1 MSTSSVKAPSLNSKN
16 GSLPSVPQSS
26 SSTKSRVSNS
36 TSNTPSPRPQLLL
49 NGVSP
54 QDVIAESPVSAE
66 NPDEQAQ
73 MIRSTSKHSISPL
86 TKSTRSYSGNRSVI
100 DPLDDPFAHSIQRL
114 EKAVDRFEMVGSG
127 MEFVGNVL
135 SAIPLLQTGGAIMM
149 CLRQMLDAAKK
160 VMENKLD
167 ALGLVS
173 DSITIVE
180 AVQGRIRSSTTPLSE
195 DVQYGVEALFV
206 KLTSNT
212 ELLQNFVGR
221 SKFKLFLYASKMQR
235 QIDDARND
243 TLMYIAR
250 FTLESIVSFDQ
261 LQQEAQVQR
270 EQDRQDFAK
279 RLEQFIRNPE
289 SARHLIANE
298 EVPEILVTLQREVE
312 RQYHNRYRSPGSSSP
327 SSAAVQFPTPHPY
340 YPPPPPTTAPQTRYG
355 GSEAVQ
361 SSEVQAF
368 SVDNDDLALTRQA
381 TWEDS
386 EPVITRHGRRA
397 WQVTTDET
405 DIETSKGMFC
415 QSFLKYLRSE
425 SQKSVEDLPVWTI
438 TEYEVYREQ
447 RECTSNFAK
456 VWKGR
461 WHDQEVAIK
470 DLDPLT
476 DKHLF
481 LAEVNIWCRLDSE
494 FVLPFFGASSA
505 VGPPPWFLVSP
516 WMKNGRITDYIR
528 SDAGSK
534 VDRIALIHRVAQG
547 MEYLHSR
554 DVVHGD
560 LKGQNILIDDEGRPR
575 LCDFGLSQI
584 KIDIT
589 SKSANPT
596 EGESNAGTLRFL
608 PPERLKSSP
617 MTKECDVYSFAM
629 TIYQIYSGEIPFAAL
644 DAYNAKMSILEG
656 VRPPQISDIPDQ
668 LYGLMTRC
676 WAADPRIRPSF
687 EEITAELQGMY
698 NHADSPAQS
707 YRSVPTLLDLSGDR
721 LEPPQ
726 PTSNLAIPMERLNIG
741 KTRTEAEST
750 LTAQLSVPTELD
762 EHDSRDPV
770 FSDDESDRISVAS
783 DAASAIYLP
792 DQTDREAPTEL
803 ELERRYR
810 KYFNYHDYSDHFNL
824 PQWNPTIVALG
835 DIGFMKDGRFVY
847 LDNAIGSK
855 ITPGQGLLF
864 STAAPL
870 NVIAVSETA
879 IYPKLVS
886 DMAKDFGVRIVSAF
900 RTKKTRFTKAVRRQ
914 TSVPMYPGRKAVRLI
929 VADGKMQM
937 IRDYSKLKAYLME
950 NIDGIL
956 KIAEEQGYGLMQK
969 TDIVLVVGVLIA
981 NNYAMAVSD
990 FAPGASLKFNVLSPT
1005 RKSDKEPWGF
1015 WTLARDQGDDA
1026 SSYRLETSSGSSS
1039 NPSPAPSQSHVPPS
1053 PPGLPI
1059 INRRLPDV
1067 DDGPLQYS
1075 VKTSKP
1081 NGPKNE
1087 PVTATT
1093 VNKLASAISEPSYT
1107 DYYQKE
1113 VANLEKMIKPLDK
1126 FEIVTGLVG
1135 DIARTVELI
1144 APAGA
1149 VLGMISKFFG
1159 YVKSIKTIKLEA
1171 LGLVR
1176 SSVETT
1182 ISIQDC
1188 LVTIE
1193 FKVPLAMVK
1202 SINKFYN
1209 YKQSS
1214 IFNDN
1219 NLGVTAQSDDFI
1231 LTNALVN
1238 ALQLNNDNLSDYL
1251 GINQL
1256 TIQEMISLRAILQA
1270 RRTSAGTSSLTTRP
1284 TSPADQRSTASPR
1297 TGSTQ
1302 QSATHQIYMVLGIRY
1317 DKADSP
1323 GLNGNVTEDGAE
1335 ENSSPPRG
1343 YAKYAEGPAS
1353 HGYKWNGKGSA
1364 IYIFPCLHILSQR
1377 ISTDSTELETTSREG
1392 GIDEIGLIKERL
1404 LGSHA
1409 EKRSTSEVW
1418 KGSYLGKAVRI
1429 KRLDWLDHVPGATTE
1444 TLSSVRQVYLKQIQ
1458 LLKTMTSSPFIMRFV
1473 GAIGPTEGSS
1483 QWSIVSE
1490 YMPHGDVLAYLG
1502 SEAGRQAD
1510 RHGGQAVLADFGY
1523 ISELESF
1530 TPDRLTTQKNAPF
1543 IAPEVVAG
1551 GSATELSDVFAFGKT
1566 AFQILTGVAPSKP
1579 HVWPQ
1584 RGPYRYN
1591 RSWASHNTVTI
1602 YEFLSRC
1609 FAEKPQHR
1617 FAIRQILGIM
1627 EKIGMTRMSDTKD
1640 FTPYSMKIRLKWWET
1655 TVAVHGAKTLPG
1667 LSDAQRH
1674 ALSSKIDTLKS
1685 EFKDPNNQELD
1696 SNYSNAEPSYVNHGL
1711 FKRMPEVLLTSLPAF
1726 RANCYTSYFLVDDTV
1741 ELYTLLQYVG
1751 NQMSTDSP
1759 ADWLLAYEVASRR
1772 LVDNIEILRTVS
1784 ACDTYVQLIFWE
1796 ILHEVMWASR
1806 ILTCQRLVELRNRTG
1821 GGFQSS
1827 NDQSRKFW
1835 DSLCTLTADRKLC
1848 DSILVA
1854 QLLRRGKDAGSC
1866 ELLLGGR
1873 FPKDNLHLLGCV
1885 LSCEEFKSEDPK
1897 PTGFQGRLEDYPKW
1911 SSPILTMLGDLDAR
1925 ASHGERLVLSESTA
1939 MEREE
1944 PLLPKQE
1951 REILALVRGDD
1962 FMTYHESLQD
1972 AWDLCSAHIIE
1983 YESGFGGSQFPSLD
1997 KQALESTTIL
2007 NEDDQEATGLPSN
2020 IPDKAPAKIPIDPG
2034 FRFRTTKDQSLESRR
2049 PQGLSPGETALD
2061 EDLCETD
2068 EAKQKAKAIQEMW
2081 GTLWQE
2087 QEPSTR
2093 PETSSTAPTAW
2104 QSAVPMA
2111 SRIAASPDDTKDDAQ
2126 SGVPLFWYT
2135 PSARWVN

>member
-1 MSTSSVKAPSLNSKN
+1 MTSV
-16 GSLPSVPQSS
+16 
-26 SSTKSRVSNS
+26 
-36 TSNTPSPRPQLLL
+36 NTLF
-49 NGVSP
+49 
-54 QDVIAESPVSAE
+54 I
-66 NPDEQAQ
+66 
-73 MIRSTSKHSISPL
+73 
-86 TKSTRSYSGNRSVI
+86 
-100 DPLDDPFAHSIQRL
+100 
-114 EKAVDRFEMVGSG
+114 
-127 MEFVGNVL
+127 
-135 SAIPLLQTGGAIMM
+135 
-149 CLRQMLDAAKK
+149 
-160 VMENKLD
+160 
-167 ALGLVS
+167 
-173 DSITIVE
+173 
-180 AVQGRIRSSTTPLSE
+180 TTPVIRTDSGLYLS
-195 DVQYGVEALFV
+195 
-206 KLTSNT
+206 S
-212 ELLQNFVGR
+212 
-221 SKFKLFLYASKMQR
+221 
-235 QIDDARND
+235 
-243 TLMYIAR
+243 
-250 FTLESIVSFDQ
+250 
-261 LQQEAQVQR
+261 
-270 EQDRQDFAK
+270 
-279 RLEQFIRNPE
+279 
-289 SARHLIANE
+289 
-298 EVPEILVTLQREVE
+298 
-312 RQYHNRYRSPGSSSP
+312 
-327 SSAAVQFPTPHPY
+327 
-340 YPPPPPTTAPQTRYG
+340 
-355 GSEAVQ
+355 
-361 SSEVQAF
+361 
-368 SVDNDDLALTRQA
+368 
-381 TWEDS
+381 
-386 EPVITRHGRRA
+386 
-397 WQVTTDET
+397 
-405 DIETSKGMFC
+405 
-415 QSFLKYLRSE
+415 
-425 SQKSVEDLPVWTI
+425 
-438 TEYEVYREQ
+438 
-447 RECTSNFAK
+447 
-456 VWKGR
+456 
-461 WHDQEVAIK
+461 
-470 DLDPLT
+470 
-476 DKHLF
+476 
-481 LAEVNIWCRLDSE
+481 
-494 FVLPFFGASSA
+494 
-505 VGPPPWFLVSP
+505 
-516 WMKNGRITDYIR
+516 
-528 SDAGSK
+528 
-534 VDRIALIHRVAQG
+534 
-547 MEYLHSR
+547 
-554 DVVHGD
+554 
-560 LKGQNILIDDEGRPR
+560 
-575 LCDFGLSQI
+575 
-584 KIDIT
+584 
-589 SKSANPT
+589 
-596 EGESNAGTLRFL
+596 
-608 PPERLKSSP
+608 
-617 MTKECDVYSFAM
+617 
-629 TIYQIYSGEIPFAAL
+629 
-644 DAYNAKMSILEG
+644 
-656 VRPPQISDIPDQ
+656 
-668 LYGLMTRC
+668 
-676 WAADPRIRPSF
+676 
-687 EEITAELQGMY
+687 
-698 NHADSPAQS
+698 
-707 YRSVPTLLDLSGDR
+707 
-721 LEPPQ
+721 
-726 PTSNLAIPMERLNIG
+726 
-741 KTRTEAEST
+741 
-750 LTAQLSVPTELD
+750 
-762 EHDSRDPV
+762 
-770 FSDDESDRISVAS
+770 
-783 DAASAIYLP
+783 
-792 DQTDREAPTEL
+792 
-803 ELERRYR
+803 
-810 KYFNYHDYSDHFNL
+810 
-824 PQWNPTIVALG
+824 
-835 DIGFMKDGRFVY
+835 
-847 LDNAIGSK
+847 
-855 ITPGQGLLF
+855 
-864 STAAPL
+864 
-870 NVIAVSETA
+870 
-879 IYPKLVS
+879 
-886 DMAKDFGVRIVSAF
+886 
-900 RTKKTRFTKAVRRQ
+900 
-914 TSVPMYPGRKAVRLI
+914 
-929 VADGKMQM
+929 
-937 IRDYSKLKAYLME
+937 
-950 NIDGIL
+950 
-956 KIAEEQGYGLMQK
+956 
-969 TDIVLVVGVLIA
+969 
-981 NNYAMAVSD
+981 
-990 FAPGASLKFNVLSPT
+990 
-1005 RKSDKEPWGF
+1005 
-1015 WTLARDQGDDA
+1015 
-1026 SSYRLETSSGSSS
+1026 
-1039 NPSPAPSQSHVPPS
+1039 
-1053 PPGLPI
+1053 
-1059 INRRLPDV
+1059 
-1067 DDGPLQYS
+1067 
-1075 VKTSKP
+1075 
-1081 NGPKNE
+1081 E

-1202 SINKFYN
+1202 SINKFYKISEECTTTMSGLVERTSLFKEILHRN
-1209 YKQSS
+1209 KYRDMVKYMQAKLGDAKSDFIQCGILINCSYSYKQSS

-1510 RHGGQAVLADFGY
+1510 RVVLAYQVAQG
-1523 ISELESF
+1523 LEHLHNQQIIHANL
-1530 TPDRLTTQKNAPF
+1530 TPSTLTTQKNAPF